1 MKHPRQSPK
10 PKPGSPVTRRLVTSV
25 VREDLLTTGA
35 LDSPQSV
42 REFWAAVVAA
52 RPEHEPDKETL
63 VVILVSARLHPFA
76 WHLVSLGTLNE
87 TVAHPR
93 EILRPVIAGAAH
105 GFALVHNHPSGD
117 PAPSQADRELTR
129 RIRDAATL
137 LQLRFIDH
145 VIVAEDCRT
154 VPGREP
160 LFSFREA
167 GML

>member
-1 MKHPRQSPK
+1 MKHPRPSTK
-10 PKPGSPVTRRLVTSV
+10 PAGAVPPIFATPVVL
-25 VREDLLTTGA
+25 EDLLTTGA

-52 RPEHEPDKETL
+52 RPGHEPDKEAL
-63 VVILVSARLHPFA
+63 VTVLVTARLHPFA

-105 GFALVHNHPSGD
+105 GFVLAHNHPSGD
-117 PAPSQADRELTR
+117 PSPSQADRELTR
-129 RIRDAATL
+129 RIRDAAEL

-145 VIVAEDCRT
+145 VIVAE
-154 VPGREP
+154 PGRALPDREP

-167 GML
+167 GMA